1 MLLLFC
7 GYDRPYFFRFF
18 YSHVLIASLF
28 ITLSLL
34 YVKIIGK
41 WVGPSALDFKIKN
54 ALCGL
59 IW

>member
-1 MLLLFC
+1 M
-7 GYDRPYFFRFF
+7 
-18 YSHVLIASLF
+18 
-28 ITLSLL
+28 TLSLL

-54 ALCGL
+54 ASCGL